1 MSTVKTSVKHHAVGV
16 SALKQEKGGKANRKE
31 KVQLSLFA
39 EDMIIYVDN
48 LREWGE
54 GVIWHEA
61 PYMNR
66 GQAMKAL

>member
-1 MSTVKTSVKHHAVGV
+1 MSTIKTSVKHHAVGV

-39 EDMIIYVDN
+39 EDMIIYVEN
-48 LREWGE
+48 LRGRE

>member
-1 MSTVKTSVKHHAVGV
+1 MSTFKTSVKHHAVGV

-39 EDMIIYVDN
+39 EDMIIYVEN
-48 LREWGE
+48 LRWGE

-61 PYMNR
+61 PYINR

>member
-1 MSTVKTSVKHHAVGV
+1 MSTIKTSVKHHAVGV

-48 LREWGE
+48 LRGGG